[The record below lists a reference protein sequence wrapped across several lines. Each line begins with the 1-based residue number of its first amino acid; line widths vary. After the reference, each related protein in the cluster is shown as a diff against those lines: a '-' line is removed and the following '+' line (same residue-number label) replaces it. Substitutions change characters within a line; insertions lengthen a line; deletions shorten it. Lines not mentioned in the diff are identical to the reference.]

1 MFLVT
6 LAEGGNDHRDV
17 NDKKSMASSLVINAN
32 VNVQN
37 VCLHKYIPRY
47 MHVVVY
53 MQHKYD
59 VYV

>member
-17 NDKKSMASSLVINAN
+17 NDKKSMASGLVINAN

-37 VCLHKYIPRY
+37 VCLHK
-47 MHVVVY
+47 
-53 MQHKYD
+53 
-59 VYV
+59 